1 MSIHHLS
8 HELIHFLLVQASLS
22 AYLILAANSI
32 KTKICL
38 PFLHALECLKHIF
51 NLVTLSLIIKSY
63 QHCLYIL
70 VVISLYE
77 TPLESDSYFGYN
89 YWEGSISLQGV
100 EAKNAAKHPI
110 AHRSTPWII
119 YPQMSR
125 VLRLRNFLWKDVQGG
140 NFNCLCEG
148 EMGSWSRRGPKTKTM
163 TLKYMINL

>member
-1 MSIHHLS
+1 MTLKGNQSNLESKMSIHHLS

-77 TPLESDSYFGYN
+77 TPLESLF
-89 YWEGSISLQGV
+89 
-100 EAKNAAKHPI
+100 
-110 AHRSTPWII
+110 ST
-119 YPQMSR
+119 R
-125 VLRLRNFLWKDVQGG
+125 VILAL
-140 NFNCLCEG
+140 
-148 EMGSWSRRGPKTKTM
+148 
-163 TLKYMINL
+163 